1 MLQCLTFIRNNWCM
15 YFGDRWIHLNTKMI
29 HTCYYILH
37 FVILCIFCKIQ
48 CIFLQ
53 ALPLSG
59 SFPQFHFQ
67 PNPGAN
73 VICMN
78 MYTNFVLWNLCLE
91 FMWQFFL
98 SFQVFK
104 VCFWRVK
111 NQNSPLTRVYKMN
124 HIVKPSC
131 RLAVFIWHDQILLS
145 PRFIIGT

>member
-1 MLQCLTFIRNNWCM
+1 MLQCLTFIRRNWFI
-15 YFGDRWIHLNTKMI
+15 YLGDQCIYLNTNIM
-29 HTCYYILH
+29 HTFIYILY

-53 ALPLSG
+53 ALHLSE

-91 FMWQFFL
+91 FMWQFL
-98 SFQVFK
+98 NFQVFK

-124 HIVKPSC
+124 DIVQPSC
-131 RLAVFIWHDQILLS
+131 RFAILIFHDQILLS
-145 PRFIIGT
+145 PRHKSHVS